1 MTSERGLLIVVS
13 GPSGAGK
20 GTICKEYLKNHPD
33 TYLSVSATTRA
44 PRAGEVDG
52 ESYHFYTAETFER
65 MIADKEL
72 LEWAVFCDNYYG
84 TPRAGVENA
93 LSAGR
98 DVILEID
105 VQGAMSVRA
114 HYPEGVYTFVL
125 PPSPEVLYERLKGRG
140 TESEE
145 VIQKRISKAAG
156 ELSYLP
162 KYNYCLLN
170 ASLAEAVE
178 DFEAVVRAE
187 RRRIERS
194 LTYIHKVWNLA

>member
-44 PRAGEVDG
+44 ARAGEVDG